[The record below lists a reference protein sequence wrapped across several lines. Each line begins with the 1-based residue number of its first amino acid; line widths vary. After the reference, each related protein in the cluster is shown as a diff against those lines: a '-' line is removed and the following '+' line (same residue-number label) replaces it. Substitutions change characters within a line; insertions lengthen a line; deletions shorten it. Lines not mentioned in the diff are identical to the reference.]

1 MPRKPGPKPNSDQGD
16 LFYEPVYPSR
26 VATDDVDM
34 SGFRSKLKRAMS
46 RALKECPYDRH
57 EVATRMAKALGQDSF
72 SKATLDAYT
81 AESKETHDISL
92 IRFRAFVRATG
103 QLWLWDLVVA
113 EDGLTMLVGDEARLA
128 EAALLRQQAKELN
141 ERLKKLEA
149 QPVHVQRRRAD
160 G

>member
-1 MPRKPGPKPNSDQGD
+1 MRKKANPDQPD

-26 VATDDVDM
+26 VASDAIDM

-57 EVATRMAKALGQDSF
+57 EVAVRMARELGQDSF

-92 IRFRAFVRATG
+92 IRFRAFARATG
-103 QLWLWDLVVA
+103 QFWLWDFVVT

-128 EAALLRQQAKELN
+128 EAALLRQQQKELA

-149 QPVHVQRRRAD
+149 QPVHIQRRRVD